1 MCLKARIT
9 QPIASRKVNAV
20 LLRDT
25 PMALVGIS
33 AYLFTPYNLSHTHH
47 TVYPATRMLEEK
59 DELSEIMDVISAKGA
74 LTTNDDISEVLS
86 KRRRVIGWSLVS
98 SNRIFYLTG
107 HSVY

>member
-1 MCLKARIT
+1 MK
-9 QPIASRKVNAV
+9 PIASRKVNAV

-25 PMALVGIS
+25 PMALVGIC
-33 AYLFTPYNLSHTHH
+33 AYHSTSCNLSHTHH

-59 DELSEIMDVISAKGA
+59 DELSEIMDAINAGGGQ
-74 LTTNDDISEVLS
+74 DEIREVLS